1 MDCDHDVGQLNLNWR
16 LPSQLL
22 TFQSHAEGIRGGSRA
37 TRK

>member
-22 TFQSHAEGIRGGSRA
+22 VFQSQTDGIRGESRA
-37 TRK
+37 TLP